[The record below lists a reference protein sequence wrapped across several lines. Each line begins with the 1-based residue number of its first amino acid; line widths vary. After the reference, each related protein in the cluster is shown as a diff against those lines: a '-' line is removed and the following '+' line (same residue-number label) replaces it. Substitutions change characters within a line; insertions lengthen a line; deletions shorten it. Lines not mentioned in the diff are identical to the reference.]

1 MTSLFVAEYEEA
13 VRADKAQVLLDG
25 ADSST
30 ASNSTAYMVEKE
42 WFDNFLAYK
51 DKPAAK
57 VMPGNINNG
66 KLLSSKVMSE
76 GTSSIETMSEKV
88 DTDNNNNLETD
99 ERQLRRRRW
108 QGIQERNKEQEE
120 KKGDE
125 LLGGNAQYRP
135 ELREGVDYV
144 LVGKKTWSFLSSKF
158 LFDVELPH
166 KQQQPQTIS
175 LDSIKTTKS
184 GSDSKLSEMDAEDAG
199 SSVAVAPSASSLIS
213 EGSSKSESGDDLFPS
228 LERDPAPSSTFT
240 SSAVVPYNPDS
251 SFNKGKSMLERHY
264 GTGNRQETSKS
275 DNDTSDQD
283 SRSTPT
289 VEQECS
295 HATKRKRATGLGN
308 LGNTCFMNSTLQ
320 CLAHTGPLRE
330 YFLSGQ
336 FKADLNKDNPLG
348 TGGELASEFASLL
361 RQMWSVKSEKESS
374 SSNGEIYSSARVY
387 SPGNFDSGLSSVTYP
402 RSFKHTLGKF
412 AAQFMGYDQH
422 DSQELCAYL
431 LDILHEDTNRV
442 RKKPY
447 VEKPE
452 QEEDESD
459 EVAADKAWNLHLQ
472 REDSRVLENFMGQVK
487 SRLEC
492 PVQGCGRIST
502 TFDPSMYLSV
512 PLPGSTDRVIKVL
525 YVPLDPAKKC
535 AELTVNICKNS
546 SILGLRKHVAELAKE
561 CYSLKD
567 DELHVEDISIADV
580 FQHKVWGYFE
590 DDQAVDR
597 ISDTDKIY
605 AHELDPQSV
614 VKRAFNLYRHQQEKS
629 TDSTNSKPAQFAN
642 TSLDPSEKTKLD
654 QDEQWQ
660 KELERCQ
667 LKMNEVEFSR
677 LLNSTRS
684 KDEERRGFYIK
695 LLKFIQGCKKCSD
708 SDSSVTGSK
717 EDVAMEGTDHPRE
730 DENKPNRASIEDE
743 SQTLEEYSEMSK
755 QFKTIRSPKELE
767 VLEYCAMKYLQF
779 INSLSSTKKSLSED
793 GVKVQFAIKKDMQK
807 IGPFVAR
814 IPANLNITN
823 LRDLVG
829 RRLSHALKNGAVI
842 SNGDAADMPAEKSST
857 FTSMTPLTVLM
868 RQAALTFEPKS
879 NSYNTKVT
887 PIGSVTESDSS
898 NMNGCPVLAKPSD
911 KEEQEFVV
919 DKLELEKN
927 CVLIVNLPARVQDD
941 IDLDNAFTKEEFLT
955 EQQKKEKMQPADA
968 NVTLMDC
975 ITKYGEIEQLGE
987 DDMWYCNRCKEHVQ
1001 AWKKIHLYRAPPI
1014 LFIHLKRFHFSATT
1028 HRRHKLDTH
1037 VDFPLNDL
1045 DLREM
1050 VTHWDDGKEPIYD
1063 LYAVS
1068 NHFGGVG
1075 GGHYTAYAKGDDG
1088 TWCNFDDSRV
1098 TSGVDESEVV
1108 SPAAYCLYYKRKDVT
1123 FNCDKA
1129 IEDMARGM
1137 ALASEKDLSTSDRND
1152 DMDIDNQSDSFLFRS
1167 DSASPSGLSMSDDEP
1182 PPLTSSEH
1190 DLPNSYASFPRQ

>member
-1 MTSLFVAEYEEA
+1 M
-13 VRADKAQVLLDG
+13 
-25 ADSST
+25 
-30 ASNSTAYMVEKE
+30 
-42 WFDNFLAYK
+42 
-51 DKPAAK
+51 
-57 VMPGNINNG
+57 
-66 KLLSSKVMSE
+66 
-76 GTSSIETMSEKV
+76 
-88 DTDNNNNLETD
+88 
-99 ERQLRRRRW
+99 
-108 QGIQERNKEQEE
+108 
-120 KKGDE
+120 
-125 LLGGNAQYRP
+125 
-135 ELREGVDYV
+135 
-144 LVGKKTWSFLSSKF
+144 
-158 LFDVELPH
+158 
-166 KQQQPQTIS
+166 
-175 LDSIKTTKS
+175 
-184 GSDSKLSEMDAEDAG
+184 
-199 SSVAVAPSASSLIS
+199 
-213 EGSSKSESGDDLFPS
+213 
-228 LERDPAPSSTFT
+228 
-240 SSAVVPYNPDS
+240 VPYNPGSS
-251 SFNKGKSMLERHY
+251 SFNEAKSILENHY
-264 GTGNRQETSKS
+264 GTGTRQENNKS
-275 DNDTSDQD
+275 DNDTSEDA
-283 SRSTPT
+283 RSTPT
-289 VEQECS
+289 QEQEQECS

-336 FKADLNKDNPLG
+336 FKEDLNKDNPLG

-361 RQMWSVKSEKESS
+361 RQMWGVKSEKQSS
-374 SSNGEIYSSARVY
+374 SSNGGIYSSARVY

-452 QEEDESD
+452 QEDDESD

-502 TFDPSMYLSV
+502 TFDPCMYLSV
-512 PLPGSTDRVIKVL
+512 PLPGSTDRVIKVT
-525 YVPLDPAKKC
+525 YVPLDPTKKC
-535 AELTVNICKNS
+535 AEFTVNICKNS
-546 SILGLRKHVAELAKE
+546 SISGLQKHVAELAKE
-561 CYSLKD
+561 CYNLKD
-567 DELHVEDISIADV
+567 DELHVEDISIADA
-580 FQHKVWGYFE
+580 FQNKVWRYFE
-590 DDQAVDR
+590 HDDSVDK
-597 ISDTDKIY
+597 ISDNDKIY
-605 AHELDPQSV
+605 AHELDRQSV
-614 VKRAFNLYRHQQEKS
+614 VKAAFNLYLQQQEKS
-629 TDSTNSKPAQFAN
+629 TDSTNSKPQQFAS
-642 TSLDPSEKTKLD
+642 TSLDPAEKSRLD

-660 KELERCQ
+660 KELQLCQ

-677 LLNSTRS
+677 LFSSTRS
-684 KDEERRGFYIK
+684 KDEERKGFYFK
-695 LLKFIQGCKKCSD
+695 LLRFIQGCKKCSD
-708 SDSSVTGSK
+708 SDSAVMSPK
-717 EDVAMEGTDHPRE
+717 EDVTMEGTDTPKE
-730 DENKPNRASIEDE
+730 KDDKPNRASTDDE

-755 QFKTIRSPKELE
+755 QFKTIRTPKELE
-767 VLEYCAMKYLQF
+767 TLEYCAKKYLNF
-779 INSLSSTKKSLSED
+779 ITSLTSTKKKLSDD
-793 GVKVQFAIKKDMQK
+793 GVKVQFTIQQDGKK

-814 IPANLNITN
+814 IPTNITISN

-829 RRLSHALKNGAVI
+829 RRLSHALKNGATV
-842 SNGDAADMPAEKSST
+842 SNGDAADMSVEKSSI
-857 FTSMTPLTVLM
+857 FASMSPLTALM
-868 RQAALTFEPKS
+868 RQAALTAEPRTV
-879 NSYNTKVT
+879 SYNVKGT
-887 PIGSVTESDSS
+887 PIGSVAESDISS
-898 NMNGCPVLAKPSD
+898 ITGCPVLAKPSD
-911 KEEQEFVV
+911 KEEQELAV
-919 DKLELEKN
+919 EQIEPEKN
-927 CVLIVNLPARVQDD
+927 YALMVTLPAKLQDD
-941 IDLDNAFTKEEFLT
+941 IDLDDAFTKEEFLT

-968 NVTLMDC
+968 NVSLMDC
-975 ITKYGEIEQLGE
+975 ITKYGEMEQLGE

-1014 LFIHLKRFHFSATT
+1014 LFIHLKRFHFSSTT
-1028 HRRHKLDTH
+1028 HRRHKLDTQ

-1098 TSGVDESEVV
+1098 TSGVDDSEVV

-1123 FNCDKA
+1123 FVNCDKA

-1137 ALASEKDLSTSDRND
+1137 ALASEKDLSTTDRND

-1182 PPLTSSEH
+1182 PPLLASSDN
-1190 DLPNSYASFPRQ
+1190 DLPNSYDSFPRQ